1 MFHERKNIA
10 VLMPLLI
17 ELNNLKRIKAA
28 NLNQTFAAELFK
40 RAWADLINGAD
51 LRKVALVTTAKSIAA
66 VQLGAIDA
74 EVLRNAGLSQI
85 QTNEILTRSF
95 DSVAEAIDED
105 LRQELRTHLNQD
117 CETNAD
123 APGFVEKL
131 ARQPR
136 AGATKKGAPRLVF
149 EQTENHAEHCFS
161 VAIYA
166 VLLAPFFKTAI
177 ETPFFV
183 GLVHHFHNAD
193 LPDSGFAGEEML
205 GEFLPEV
212 FQNLREK
219 VLREIPENLH
229 EKARNGFKLTET
241 ADSSESQTFH
251 AADVIDRVLQVRH
264 HAEINK
270 FTMRYALE
278 EMELVHEGAIQ
289 KFHHEVLRDAGIV

>member
-1 MFHERKNIA
+1 MFHEPQKIA

-28 NLNQTFAAELFK
+28 NLNETFAAEIFK
-40 RAWADLINGAD
+40 RAWVDLINGAD

-74 EVLRNAGLSQI
+74 EVLRNAGLSQN
-85 QTNEILTRSF
+85 QTIGILTRSF
-95 DSVAEAIDED
+95 DSVASAIDED
-105 LRQELRTHLNQD
+105 LRRELRTHLSQNF
-117 CETNAD
+117 ETNAD
-123 APGFVEKL
+123 APNFVEKL

-166 VLLAPFFKTAI
+166 VLLASFFQTNI
-177 ETPFFV
+177 ETPFLTA
-183 GLVHHFHNAD
+183 LVHHFHNAD

-212 FQNLREK
+212 FQNLREQ
-219 VLREIPENLH
+219 VLREIPESMR
-229 EKARNGFKLTET
+229 EKARNGFRLTET
-241 ADSSESQTFH
+241 ADSPESKTFH

-289 KFHHEVLRDAGIV
+289 TFHHEVLRDAGII